1 MIENIYI
8 YPFVYGPTIAQSHFF
23 LSIIKIRKT
32 MKNDIVLIGL
42 GDKLIT
48 SLLLANPQNILQA
61 FWHQM
66 NWTSFLL
73 MIKGHK
79 SPEKKLKSRFL
90 VHCKKFSYVFP
101 NTP

>member
-1 MIENIYI
+1 
-8 YPFVYGPTIAQSHFF
+8 
-23 LSIIKIRKT
+23 

-48 SLLLANPQNILQA
+48 SLLLTNPQNILQA
-61 FWHQM
+61 FWHQR

-73 MIKGHK
+73 MVKGQ
-79 SPEKKLKSRFL
+79 EKNFKSRFL
-90 VHCKKFSYVFP
+90 VHCKIFSYVFR